1 MKLLLFVGKYV
12 TGSAVYNTV
21 DGRKRFYERKVRERE
36 IEGERKGCYNK
47 FIQDPD
53 PDPDLGS
60 DPKLSEKL
68 DLDPGS
74 DPKKIIPDP
83 QHCLLESTRFT
94 MELWKLILDRE
105 SSP

>member
-1 MKLLLFVGKYV
+1 LKLLLFVGKYV

-53 PDPDLGS
+53 PD
-60 DPKLSEKL
+60 
-68 DLDPGS
+68 
-74 DPKKIIPDP
+74 
-83 QHCLLESTRFT
+83 
-94 MELWKLILDRE
+94 
-105 SSP
+105 